1 MQLFFSD
8 IDVTWQVFYFAK
20 RLDSLLRQPK
30 LTTRI
35 GWPESELNIKNTS
48 QCTSEFVEKLNL

>member
-1 MQLFFSD
+1 MREFNVSCRKYMQLFFSD
-8 IDVTWQVFYFAK
+8 IDAPWQEVLYFAK

-35 GWPESELNIKNTS
+35 GWPECELDIKNT
-48 QCTSEFVEKLNL
+48 